1 MSVGP
6 DAKTQVREV
15 LDRLPDDCTIEDV
28 QYHLY
33 VADKIRR
40 RIEQADAGL
49 AVPHAEAETRLKKW
63 TIT

>member
-1 MSVGP
+1 MSAVP
-6 DAKTQVREV
+6 NAKSQVREV
-15 LDRLPDDCTIEDV
+15 LDRLPEDCTIEDV

-49 AVPHAEAETRLKKW
+49 AVPHVEAERRLKKW
-63 TIT
+63 LIE